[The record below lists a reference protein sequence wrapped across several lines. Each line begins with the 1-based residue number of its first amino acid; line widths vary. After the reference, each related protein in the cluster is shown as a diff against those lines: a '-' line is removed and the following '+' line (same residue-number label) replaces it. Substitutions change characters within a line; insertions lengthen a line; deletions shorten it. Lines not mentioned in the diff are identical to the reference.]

1 MEKKNLMQN
10 EKKNGAGWA
19 AAYIEIVLQD
29 YQVYCNKK
37 DCWKSILPVE
47 SVLQQVGG

>member
-1 MEKKNLMQN
+1 MEKKFSAKR
-10 EKKNGAGWA
+10 KKIGAGWA
-19 AAYIEIVLQD
+19 AAQIEIVLQD

-37 DCWKSILPVE
+37 DCWKSILLVE